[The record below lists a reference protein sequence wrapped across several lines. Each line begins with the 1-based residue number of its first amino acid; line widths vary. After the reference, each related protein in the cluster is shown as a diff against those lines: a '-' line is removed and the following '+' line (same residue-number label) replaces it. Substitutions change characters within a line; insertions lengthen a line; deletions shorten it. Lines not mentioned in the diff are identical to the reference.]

1 MLIYNIAKYFPLE
14 GVCIMSTFEEFM
26 LQLKHN
32 YLNENN
38 GTVHYCS
45 EKKIARKI
53 KGPHTLVLIVGV
65 EGAGK
70 TTFCKKN
77 FDQFNVISI
86 DSFIAENFK
95 TGVQEGLAH
104 LSDEFIEHVKQSL
117 QKGITVVDAN
127 SVMLNFRF
135 WLLYQ
140 LQDYYTKVVLVV
152 LNPPKTRLIYQI
164 KQQLNLRMRPNMWK
178 DVDDA
183 YESLQQQLKNNIIH
197 VGVNEVYIIK

>member
-1 MLIYNIAKYFPLE
+1 
-14 GVCIMSTFEEFM
+14 MSTFQEFM
-26 LQLKHN
+26 LQLKHD
-32 YLNENN
+32 YLTTNI
-38 GTVHYCS
+38 GTVYYCS
-45 EKKIARKI
+45 EKKISLKI
-53 KGPHTLVLIVGV
+53 KEPHTLVLIVGV

-77 FDQFNVISI
+77 FAQFNVISI

-95 TGVQEGLAH
+95 TGVQKGLTH
-104 LSDEFIEHVKQSL
+104 LSDEFIKHIEQSL

-127 SVMLNFRF
+127 SVMIDFRF

-140 LQDYYTKVVLVV
+140 LKDYYTKVVLVV

-164 KQQLNLRMRPNMWK
+164 SKQLNLRMRPNMWK